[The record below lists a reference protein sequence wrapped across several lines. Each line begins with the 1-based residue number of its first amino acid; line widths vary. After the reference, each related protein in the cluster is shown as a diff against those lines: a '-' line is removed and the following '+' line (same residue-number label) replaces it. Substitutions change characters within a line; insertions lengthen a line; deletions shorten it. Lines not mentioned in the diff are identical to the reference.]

1 MEKFNVIVV
10 LCNGDLFG
18 VWSFPEELSI
28 SKKNDIKHAIKE
40 KVKEIGMKDKFT
52 VAFDNTWVASLN
64 ENLEGILDALNN
76 HYP

>member
-40 KVKEIGMKDKFT
+40 KVKEMGTKDVFSVTFDDTWIGNVDEM
-52 VAFDNTWVASLN
+52 LQ
-64 ENLEGILDALNN
+64 GILETIDND
-76 HYP
+76 YD